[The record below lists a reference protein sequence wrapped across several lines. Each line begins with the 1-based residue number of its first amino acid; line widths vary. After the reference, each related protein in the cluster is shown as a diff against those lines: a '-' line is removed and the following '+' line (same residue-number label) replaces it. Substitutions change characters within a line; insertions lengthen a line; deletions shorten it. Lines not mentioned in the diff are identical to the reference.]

1 MTRSLLFWIALS
13 FIPGLFGGRLKP
25 GEWYQSLP
33 RPPWTPPNLA
43 FPTVWTLLYAAMGTA
58 AWLVF
63 RGGVGEHRRA
73 LILFIV
79 QLVLNGL
86 WSWIFFG
93 RHQIGWALVNLIA
106 LWVAVAVLAV
116 TFWKISPVAGGLM
129 AVYLAWLSIAISLN
143 GYIYARMA

>member
-1 MTRSLLFWIALS
+1 MTQSLLFWIAIS
-13 FIPGLFGGRLKP
+13 FIPGVFGGRFKP
-25 GEWYQSLP
+25 GAWYESLP

-43 FPTVWTLLYAAMGTA
+43 FPIVWTFLYAAMGTA

-63 RGGVGEHRRA
+63 RGGVGEHRRLVVLF
-73 LILFIV
+73 LI

-93 RHQIGWALVNLIA
+93 RQQIALALIDLIA
-106 LWVAVAVLAV
+106 LWVAVAVLTAM
-116 TFWKISPVAGGLM
+116 FWKVSPLAGGLM

-143 GYIYARMA
+143 GYIYAHMR